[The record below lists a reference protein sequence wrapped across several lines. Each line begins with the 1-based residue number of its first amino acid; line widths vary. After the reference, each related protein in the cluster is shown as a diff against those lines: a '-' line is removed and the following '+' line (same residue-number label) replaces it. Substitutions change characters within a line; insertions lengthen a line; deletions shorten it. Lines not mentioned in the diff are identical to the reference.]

1 MLLHIILPSGLR
13 QCYLLPN
20 PWGRPRLVRRGLIQ
34 ILRWYAGEFL
44 KPCFGSEVIFSSV
57 CRCWALLCGRS
68 HPCLPDWRCLRC
80 SQGVSW
86 LKYISSPFLFAI
98 VCFFSSKVYL
108 LYANFIAGTPVMS
121 ASKAWSGLRPTLR
134 IPSWSPS
141 TLSILSRTSA
151 WVSWEPTVRF
161 VPKSEAQY
169 WPGGGHHDQDACKQL
184 VVEHFPAMHAM
195 AMEKFFIPTEI
206 CMQEPVCGGSPTF
219 PPKPTDGPDA

>member
-1 MLLHIILPSGLR
+1 MNETLSTGLHCCQLLS
-13 QCYLLPN
+13 N
-20 PWGRPRLVRRGLIQ
+20 TWGPTRLVWGESFQ
-34 ILRWYAGEFL
+34 ILCRHAGEF
-44 KPCFGSEVIFSSV
+44 FTFFFYVFFSDLYLLSPV
-57 CRCWALLCGRS
+57 CHCWALLCGRS

-108 LYANFIAGTPVMS
+108 LYANFIAGTPVTS

-169 WPGGGHHDQDACKQL
+169 SPGGGHHDQDACKQL

-206 CMQEPVCGGSPTF
+206 CMSEPVCGADPPTK
-219 PPKPTDGPDA
+219 PPGM